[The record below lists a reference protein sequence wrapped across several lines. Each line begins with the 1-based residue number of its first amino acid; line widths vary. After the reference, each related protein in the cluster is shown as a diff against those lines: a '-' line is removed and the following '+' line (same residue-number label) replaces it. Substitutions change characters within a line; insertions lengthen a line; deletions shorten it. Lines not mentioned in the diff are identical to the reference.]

1 VTALQKA
8 RLEVDALLKDESI
21 AYDDPRWLAALRAEA
36 DAAEALTRENETH
49 RRRAATKETA

>member
-1 VTALQKA
+1 MTALQKA

-21 AYDDPRWLAALRAEA
+21 AYDDPRWLAALKAEA
-36 DAAEALTRENETH
+36 DAAEALTLKTH